1 MEENK
6 TDELL
11 AQGGEASE
19 SVTQTDGMSAAV
31 QSGGTLEGAASENTQ
46 SGASENTQGSEI
58 RSGVEIP
65 FSRSFAA
72 SSTARV

>member
-11 AQGGEASE
+11 AQGGEAPE

-31 QSGGTLEGAASENTQ
+31 QSGGTFEGTQ
-46 SGASENTQGSEI
+46 D
-58 RSGVEIP
+58 VP
-65 FSRSFAA
+65 
-72 SSTARV
+72 